1 MAKTGGVMP
10 HRVIFTFLT
19 LLILIAALPINSAL
33 TGRRIRAVPL
43 TRHAKLL
50 RYGRTVVV
58 LWSVTALALYAL
70 RLHGLDA
77 ASVGIRP
84 PHEPAQLLLGLVSL
98 LAPLLATLAGAP
110 RSLRPDYV
118 VALRAVVPTDRAQ
131 WSCFFVVA
139 ASASLCEEFL
149 YRGYALVLIADLTGS
164 VVMGVLTSTLAFGF
178 AHAYQ
183 GKAGIVGATVSG
195 LLYAAVFLVT
205 GSLYPCIIGHFVQDI
220 AGAAVLSR
228 RIAAPDPQK
237 VAPPNEHTVGSSQE
251 RPEN

>member
-1 MAKTGGVMP
+1 MP

-33 TGRRIRAVPL
+33 TGRRIRSLPP
-43 TRHAKLL
+43 TREAKLF

-84 PHEPAQLLLGLVSL
+84 PPKAAELGLGLISL

-118 VALRAVVPTDRAQ
+118 VALRAVVPTDRVQ
-131 WSCFFVVA
+131 WACFFVVA
-139 ASASLCEEFL
+139 ASASICEEFL
-149 YRGYALVLIADLTGS
+149 YRGYALVLIASLTGS
-164 VVMGVLTSTLAFGF
+164 VIVGVLTSTLAFGF

-183 GKAGIVGATVSG
+183 GKVGIAGATVSG

-228 RIAAPDPQK
+228 RMIATDSQK
-237 VAPPNEHTVGSSQE
+237 VAPRGAHTVGSSQE

>member
-1 MAKTGGVMP
+1 MP
-10 HRVIFTFLT
+10 HRFIFTFLT

-33 TGRRIRAVPL
+33 TGRRIRSLPL
-43 TRHAKLL
+43 TPQAKLF
-50 RYGRTVVV
+50 RYGRTIVV

-70 RLHGLDA
+70 RLHGLDG

-84 PHEPAQLLLGLVSL
+84 PHEAAELGLGLISL

-110 RSLRPDYV
+110 RALRPDYV
-118 VALRAVVPTDRAQ
+118 VALRAVVPTDRVQ
-131 WSCFFVVA
+131 WASFVVVA
-139 ASASLCEEFL
+139 ATASICEEFL
-149 YRGYALVLIADLTGS
+149 YRGYALSLIADLTGS
-164 VVMGVLTSTLAFGF
+164 VVIGVLASTLAFGF

-183 GKAGIVGATVSG
+183 GRAGIAGATVSG

-228 RIAAPDPQK
+228 RIVASDPKK
-237 VAPPNEHTVGSSQE
+237 VAPLGARAVGSSQE
-251 RPEN
+251 RQEN